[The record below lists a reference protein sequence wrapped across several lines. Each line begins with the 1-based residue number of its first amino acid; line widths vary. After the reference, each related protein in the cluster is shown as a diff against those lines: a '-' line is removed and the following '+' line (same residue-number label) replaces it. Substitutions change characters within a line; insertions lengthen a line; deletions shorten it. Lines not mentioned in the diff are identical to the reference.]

1 MLAGDGH
8 QSQSVKPA
16 RAVQSLPGIP
26 PKNMPLNPRALEIQ
40 EDAIGVWQNDE
51 LPAEIYHQL
60 PGASPSQ
67 LSQFHDQTDAEA
79 RVSIESLD
87 QKSIYLFMGSMAHQM
102 VMEPSRPLPK
112 VQPYPDTYIDSKGVE
127 KDWHMGS
134 NYCKQWASI
143 RDEAGIFHMSRKGT
157 KSAPG
162 YDDIFGMVKS
172 AAHHM
177 VMREVLSH
185 PDTKVEVSVI
195 SMASGMQ
202 MMIRTRIDLVP
213 GIDWHVPP
221 AHRYLAD
228 FKFTQDPS
236 PKAFPFKIAQMGYHH
251 QAAISLDLWNA
262 HHPDDQRNRWK
273 IFAVGQK
280 PPYLAVVHE
289 LSPEFIAKGREE
301 YPNLIRR
308 YFRCYSTGEWLGYP
322 AITHLANFPKRFQ
335 AVEVEA

>member
-1 MLAGDGH
+1 
-8 QSQSVKPA
+8 
-16 RAVQSLPGIP
+16 
-26 PKNMPLNPRALEIQ
+26 MPLNPRALELQ
-40 EDAIGVWQNDE
+40 PDAVGVWSNEE
-51 LPAEIYHQL
+51 LPAETYHQL

-79 RVSIESLD
+79 RVSIETLD
-87 QKSIYLFMGSMAHQM
+87 EKSIYLFLGSMAHQM
-102 VMEPSRPLPK
+102 VMEPARPLPK
-112 VQPYPDTYIDSKGVE
+112 VEPYPATYRDSKGVE
-127 KDWHMGS
+127 KDWHMGAT
-134 NYCKQWASI
+134 YCKEWAAI
-143 RDEAGIFHMSRKGT
+143 REANGIFTMSRKGT

-172 AAHHM
+172 ATLHSEI
-177 VMREVLSH
+177 RSVLTH
-185 PDTKVEVSVI
+185 YLTKVEVSVI
-195 SMASGMQ
+195 SLAAGID
-202 MMIRTRIDLVP
+202 MMIRTRIDLAPGFDDDVP
-213 GIDWHVPP
+213 SGQ
-221 AHRYLAD
+221 RFLAD

-262 HHPDDQRNRWK
+262 HHPHDQRHRWK

-289 LSPEFIAKGREE
+289 LSEEFIQVGRDE

-308 YFRCYSTGEWLGYP
+308 FFRCYSTGQWAGYP
-322 AITHLANFPKRFQ
+322 EITHLAQFPRRFQ